1 MLAMASILLSLLMG
15 FRCAAFS
22 QNSPPRRVVFPYRKM
37 GLTSQQ
43 AAAHLLNRF
52 TFGPT
57 PGQVDKV
64 VSAGLENW
72 FIQQLEGG
80 LSDTGMEYRLSKYDL
95 LNLTDTQMVNTFL
108 RPGELLRA
116 AQEYGIPIKDSADA
130 DANLE
135 SNQAVRD
142 MMKKKGYVTRAE
154 YERQLEGQKVIRAVY
169 SNNQLREV
177 LTDFWFNHF
186 NVSFT
191 KAECRQYILS
201 YERDAIRP
209 RVTGLFSKLLEEVA
223 RHPAML
229 QYLDNASSVSMDNPA
244 MRTFEKTERGKAF
257 LTKYHPGL
265 NENFAREVM
274 ELHTMGVDGGYSQK
288 DVTEVARA
296 LTGWTV
302 YPLSPYQ
309 SYTRLSRLL
318 IEKEGW
324 DRLSR
329 RGFLRQGDFL
339 YRPDQ
344 HDEGAKSILGHHFP
358 AGGGYEEGVQV
369 LELLAHQP
377 STAAFICRKL
387 AVHFVCDSPSARL
400 VNKMAAVFLQTGGD
414 ISRVLL
420 TMVGSDEFWSREA
433 LHEKVKSPF
442 ELAVSAIRGAGA
454 DIRQPFR
461 LYVWCKNMGQRLY
474 FFQAPTGF
482 PDRSSYWINTGSLLS
497 RMNFAL
503 AFSAGAI
510 PGVDLDLK
518 ALNDNREPESAEAAL
533 RIYSG
538 LLLPGRAQ
546 EDNIKRLTPLISEWR
561 DRPAEKGV
569 AYADEPALNFI
580 AGIIIGSPEFQRK

>member
-1 MLAMASILLSLLMG
+1 
-15 FRCAAFS
+15 
-22 QNSPPRRVVFPYRKM
+22 M
-37 GLTSQQ
+37 GLTPRQ
-43 AAAHLLNRF
+43 AATHLLNRF

-57 PGQVDKV
+57 PGQVDQV
-64 VSAGLENW
+64 VSGGLENW
-72 FIQQLEGG
+72 FMQQLDGG
-80 LSDTGMEYRLSKYDL
+80 LSDTGMEHRLSKYDL
-95 LNLTDTQMVNTFL
+95 LDLTDSQMVNTFL

-154 YERQLEGQKVIRAVY
+154 YERQLEGQTVIRAVY

-191 KAECRQYILS
+191 KAECRQYILN

-209 RVTGLFSKLLEEVA
+209 RVTGLFSQLLEEVA

-229 QYLDNASSVSMDNPA
+229 QYLDNASSVS
-244 MRTFEKTERGKAF
+244 KGI
-257 LTKYHPGL
+257 

-274 ELHTMGVDGGYSQK
+274 ELHTMGVDGGYAQK

-309 SYTRLSRLL
+309 SYTRRSRLL
-318 IEKEGW
+318 IEKVGW

-329 RGFLRQGDFL
+329 KGFLRLGDFL
-339 YRPDQ
+339 YRPDE
-344 HDEGAKSILGHHFP
+344 HDEGAKIILGHQFP
-358 AGGGYEEGVQV
+358 AGGGYDEGVQV

-377 STAAFICRKL
+377 ATAVFICRKL
-387 AVHFVCDSPSARL
+387 AVHFVCDSPSAKL
-400 VNKMAAVFLQTGGD
+400 VNNMAAVFLQTGGD
-414 ISRVLL
+414 IRRVLL
-420 TMVGSDEFWSREA
+420 TMAGSDEFWSRGA

-461 LYVWCKNMGQRLY
+461 VYVWCKNMGQRLY

-510 PGVDLDLK
+510 PGIDLDGK
-518 ALNDNREPESAEAAL
+518 AS
-533 RIYSG
+533 SG
-538 LLLPGRAQ
+538 M
-546 EDNIKRLTPLISEWR
+546 
-561 DRPAEKGV
+561 
-569 AYADEPALNFI
+569 
-580 AGIIIGSPEFQRK
+580 IIGSPEFQRK